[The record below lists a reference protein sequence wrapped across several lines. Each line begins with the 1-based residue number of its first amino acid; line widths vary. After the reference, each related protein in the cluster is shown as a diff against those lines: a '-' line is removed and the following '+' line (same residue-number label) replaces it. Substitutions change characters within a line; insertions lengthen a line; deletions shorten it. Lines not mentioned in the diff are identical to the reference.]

1 MRGADTLPDDERSLL
16 ADLSAGRPGAF
27 TSMMRQNNRRLWRIA
42 RAILQDDSDAEEAVQ
57 ETYMR
62 AFTHITEFRGEAK
75 LSTWLST
82 IVVNEALKLRAR
94 RVDSVSIEDF
104 TQSLPADHSER
115 GFASPEQEQG
125 REELRTILEHA
136 IDKLAVPFR
145 TVFVMRMIEELSVE
159 EIARCLGV
167 HSITVRT
174 RFYRAS
180 RQLRAMLGKQLA
192 GGFEAAFPF
201 GGIRCEQLTSSVF
214 TRLGLL
220 PPVCDPP
227 LG

>member
-1 MRGADTLPDDERSLL
+1 MRGANALPNDERSLL
-16 ADLSAGRPGAF
+16 TDLSAGRPGAF
-27 TSMMRQNNRRLWRIA
+27 ASLMRQNNRRLWRIA
-42 RAILQDDSDAEEAVQ
+42 RAILRDESDAEEAVQ
-57 ETYMR
+57 ETYVR

-94 RVDSVSIEDF
+94 RVDSVSLEDF
-104 TQSLPADHSER
+104 AQSLPADHGER
-115 GFASPEQEQG
+115 RFASPEQERG
-125 REELRTILEHA
+125 RQELRLILEHA
-136 IDKLAVPFR
+136 IDGLAAPFR
-145 TVFVMRMIEELSVE
+145 TVFVMRMIEELSVD

-180 RQLRAMLGKQLA
+180 RQLRATLGRKLA
-192 GGFEAAFPF
+192 GGFEDAFPF
-201 GGIRCEQLTSSVF
+201 GGARCERLTCSVF

-220 PPVCDPP
+220 PPARDPP
-227 LG
+227 TG